1 MRVEGPKIK
10 RVTARDVFG
19 VPSEDEEQIMVMKWA
34 ELQMGRW
41 PDLQWL
47 YHIPNGGKRRR
58 TEAARFKAMGVKA
71 GVPDLCLPV
80 PKGGYH
86 GLYIEMKRQEG
97 GKLSKDQREWI
108 EGLDKNGDCV
118 LRCDGARQAIDVLEA
133 YMWGRL
139 KLRSGDECRFT
150 T

>member
-1 MRVEGPKIK
+1 MSDK
-10 RVTARDVFG
+10 RVTALDIFG
-19 VPSEDEEQIMVMKWA
+19 VPSEDEEQMQVVQWA

-41 PDLQWL
+41 PDLKWL

-108 EGLDKNGDCV
+108 EGLDKNGYCV
-118 LRCDGARQAIDVLEA
+118 CRCDGARQAIDVLEA
-133 YMWGRL
+133 YIRGRL
-139 KLRSGDECRFT
+139 KLRSGDECRFST
-150 T
+150 

>member
-1 MRVEGPKIK
+1 MKKNP
-10 RVTARDVFG
+10 TALDVFG
-19 VPSEDEEQIMVMKWA
+19 VPSEDEEQIQVVKWA
-34 ELQMGRW
+34 EMQMGRW

-97 GKLSKDQREWI
+97 GKLSKDQRDWI
-108 EGLDKNGDCV
+108 EGLDQNGYCV
-118 LRCDGARQAIDVLEA
+118 CRCDGARQAIAVLEA
-133 YMWGRL
+133 YMRGRL

>member
-1 MRVEGPKIK
+1 MSDK
-10 RVTARDVFG
+10 RVTALDVFG
-19 VPSEDEEQIMVMKWA
+19 VPSEDEEQTQVVKWA

-108 EGLDKNGDCV
+108 EGLDKNGYCV
-118 LRCDGARQAIDVLEA
+118 RRCDGARQAIAVLEA
-133 YMWGRL
+133 YMRGRL
-139 KLRSGDECRFT
+139 KLRSGEECRIT